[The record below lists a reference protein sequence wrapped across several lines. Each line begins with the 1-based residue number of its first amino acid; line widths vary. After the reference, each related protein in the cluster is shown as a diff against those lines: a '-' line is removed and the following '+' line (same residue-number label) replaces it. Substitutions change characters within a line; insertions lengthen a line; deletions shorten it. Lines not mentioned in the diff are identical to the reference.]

1 MRNFKAYSPGNTR
14 RRGLASVLAMLYLV
28 LFSTL
33 AVGFYAATTLSAQ
46 VAKNERSLT
55 TAQSAAESGME
66 FMRYQLGVITVPPGT
81 PSNLLLTTVYG
92 LLGTNLN
99 GTSNMGTDVVTMA
112 NDANGN
118 PTIYVPGNTSHFI
131 SLDSTSSVNTTG
143 AKFQGTIAQLG
154 DKLVVTVTGMGSN
167 GTISRGVQL
176 SYQKAAR
183 ASAIFNYGVASK
195 GKITTGGASY
205 IIGNPDPAMGSVLST
220 DMVDSVPVAIGG
232 KQVSGDISITN
243 PSGSVSYS
251 GASIGG
257 TSDPTQ
263 IPQHIHIGVQS
274 PTFPTIDSSVY
285 TNAVTMNAYSSG
297 SRSLS
302 NVYIPPNTNP
312 SFAGNTTVMGVLWIQ
327 SPNVV
332 SFTGNLTIT
341 GVIVVDNNTTFNAAK
356 NQINFGGSVRASGVQ
371 NLPNTAT
378 YTNLR
383 SLTGAFLLAPGYAV
397 NFSGDFGSVA
407 GSIIASQ
414 ISMTGNATGTVQ
426 GSVIGVDN
434 QPLTLNGSADITIA
448 STGTSNYPAGVS
460 FGSYY
465 TPLPD
470 TYVEIEP

>member
-1 MRNFKAYSPGNTR
+1 MRNFKAYSPGNAR
-14 RRGLASVLAMLYLV
+14 RRGLASVLAMLFLV

-46 VAKNERSLT
+46 VAKNERTLT

-66 FMRYQLGVITVPPGT
+66 FMRYQLGIITVPPGT
-81 PSNLLLTTVYG
+81 PSNQLLTTVYG
-92 LLGTNLN
+92 LLAANLN

-131 SLDSTSSVNTTG
+131 SIDSNTA
-143 AKFQGTIAQLG
+143 AKFQGTIAQSG
-154 DKLVVTVTGMGSN
+154 DKLVVTVTGMGKD
-167 GTISRGVQL
+167 GTITRGVQL

-205 IIGNPDPAMGSVLST
+205 ILGNPDPAMGSVLST
-220 DMVDSVPVAIGG
+220 DMADSVPVAIGG

-257 TSDPTQ
+257 TSDPTK
-263 IPQHIHIGVQS
+263 IPQHIHIGVPA
-274 PTFPTIDSSVY
+274 PTFPTVDSSVY
-285 TNAVTMNAYSSG
+285 TNAVTMSAYAG
-297 SRSLS
+297 GKSLS
-302 NVYIPPNTNP
+302 NMYIPPNTNP
-312 SFAGNTTVMGVLWIQ
+312 SFAGNTTIQGVLWIQ

-332 SFTGNLTIT
+332 SFNGNVTIT
-341 GVIVVDNNTTFNAAK
+341 GVIVVDNNTTFNATT

-371 NLPNTAT
+371 NLPNTAA
-378 YTNLR
+378 YANLR
-383 SLTGAFLLAPGYAV
+383 SLTGAFLLAPGYAIS
-397 NFSGDFGSVA
+397 FKGDFGSVA

>member
-1 MRNFKAYSPGNTR
+1 MRNFKAYSPGNSR
-14 RRGLASVLAMLYLV
+14 RRGLASVLAMLFLV

-66 FMRYQLGVITVPPGT
+66 FMRYQLGIITVPPGT
-81 PSNLLLTTVYG
+81 PSNQLLTTVYG
-92 LLGTNLN
+92 LLSTNLN
-99 GTSNMGTDVVTMA
+99 GTYNMGTDVVTMA

-131 SLDSTSSVNTTG
+131 SIDSTSGSR
-143 AKFQGTIAQLG
+143 FQGTIAQSG
-154 DKLVVTVTGMGSN
+154 DKLVVTVVGMGSD
-167 GTISRGVQL
+167 GSISRGVQL

-205 IIGNPDPAMGSVLST
+205 ILGNPDPAMGSVLST
-220 DMVDSVPVAIGG
+220 DMADSIPVVIGG

-263 IPQHIHIGVQS
+263 IPNHIHIGVQP

-285 TNAVTMNAYSSG
+285 TNAVTMSAFTPG
-297 SRSLS
+297 ARTLS

-312 SFAGNTTVMGVLWIQ
+312 SFAANTIIQGVLWVQ
-327 SPNVV
+327 SPNKV
-332 SFTGNLTIT
+332 SFGGNLTVT
-341 GVIVVDNNTTFNAAK
+341 GVIVVDNNTTFNAAT
-356 NQINFGGSVRASGVQ
+356 NQINFTGSVRASGVQ
-371 NLPNTAT
+371 NLPTGST
-378 YTNLR
+378 YGNLR
-383 SLTGAFLLAPGYAV
+383 SLTGAFILAPGYAV

-470 TYVEIEP
+470 TYVELEP

>member
-1 MRNFKAYSPGNTR
+1 MRNFKAYSPGNAR
-14 RRGLASVLAMLYLV
+14 RRGLASVLAMLFLV

-46 VAKNERSLT
+46 VAKNERTLT

-66 FMRYQLGVITVPPGT
+66 FMRYQLGIITVPPGT
-81 PSNLLLTTVYG
+81 PSNQLLTTVYG
-92 LLGTNLN
+92 LLAANLN

-131 SLDSTSSVNTTG
+131 SIDSNTA
-143 AKFQGTIAQLG
+143 AKFQGTIAQSG
-154 DKLVVTVTGMGSN
+154 DKLVVTVTGMGKD
-167 GTISRGVQL
+167 GTITRGVQL

-205 IIGNPDPAMGSVLST
+205 ILGNPDPAMGSVLST
-220 DMVDSVPVAIGG
+220 DMADSVPVAIGG

-257 TSDPTQ
+257 TSDPTK
-263 IPQHIHIGVQS
+263 IPQHIHIGVPA
-274 PTFPTIDSSVY
+274 PTFPTVDSSVY
-285 TNAVTMNAYSSG
+285 TNAVTMTAYAG
-297 SRSLS
+297 GKTLS
-302 NVYIPPNTNP
+302 NNYIPPNTNP
-312 SFAGNTTVMGVLWIQ
+312 SFAGNTTIQGVLWIQ

-371 NLPNTAT
+371 NLPNTAA

-383 SLTGAFLLAPGYAV
+383 SLTGAFLLAPGYSV

>member
-1 MRNFKAYSPGNTR
+1 
-14 RRGLASVLAMLYLV
+14 
-28 LFSTL
+28 
-33 AVGFYAATTLSAQ
+33 
-46 VAKNERSLT
+46 
-55 TAQSAAESGME
+55 
-66 FMRYQLGVITVPPGT
+66 MRYQLGIITVPPGT
-81 PSNLLLTTVYG
+81 PSNQLLTTVYG
-92 LLGTNLN
+92 LLSTNLN
-99 GTSNMGTDVVTMA
+99 GTYNMGTDVVTMA

-131 SLDSTSSVNTTG
+131 SIDSTSGSR
-143 AKFQGTIAQLG
+143 FQGTIAQSG
-154 DKLVVTVTGMGSN
+154 DKLVVTVVGMGSD
-167 GTISRGVQL
+167 GSISRGVQL

-205 IIGNPDPAMGSVLST
+205 ILGNPDPAMGSVLST
-220 DMVDSVPVAIGG
+220 DMADSIPVVIGG

-263 IPQHIHIGVQS
+263 IPNHIHIGVQP

-285 TNAVTMNAYSSG
+285 TNAVTMSAFTPG
-297 SRSLS
+297 ARTLS

-312 SFAGNTTVMGVLWIQ
+312 SFAANTIIQGVLWVQ
-327 SPNVV
+327 SPNKV
-332 SFTGNLTIT
+332 SFGGNLTVT
-341 GVIVVDNNTTFNAAK
+341 GVIVVDNNTTFNAAT
-356 NQINFGGSVRASGVQ
+356 NQINFTGSVRASGVQ
-371 NLPNTAT
+371 NLPTGST
-378 YTNLR
+378 YGNLR
-383 SLTGAFLLAPGYAV
+383 SLTGAFILAPGYAV

-470 TYVEIEP
+470 TYVELEP

>member
-1 MRNFKAYSPGNTR
+1 MRNFKAYSPGNAR
-14 RRGLASVLAMLYLV
+14 RRGLASVLAMLFLV

-46 VAKNERSLT
+46 VAKNERRLT

-81 PSNLLLTTVYG
+81 PSTQLLTTVWG
-92 LLGTNLN
+92 LLGANLN
-99 GTSNMGTDVVTMA
+99 GTYNMGTDVVTMA

-131 SLDSTSSVNTTG
+131 PIDSTSG
-143 AKFQGTIAQLG
+143 AKFQGTIAQSG
-154 DKLVVTVTGMGSN
+154 DKLVVTVVGMGSD
-167 GTISRGVQL
+167 GSISRGVQL

-195 GKITTGGASY
+195 GKIVTGGASY
-205 IIGNPDPAMGSVLST
+205 ILGNPDPAMGSVLST
-220 DMVDSVPVAIGG
+220 DMADSVPVAIGG

-257 TSDPTQ
+257 TSDPNQ
-263 IPQHIHIGVQS
+263 IPNHIHIGVQP

-285 TNAVTMNAYSSG
+285 TNAVTMTAYTAG
-297 SRSLS
+297 STTLS

-312 SFAGNTTVMGVLWIQ
+312 SFSSGTTTIYGVLWIQ

-332 SFTGNLTIT
+332 TFKGGVNIT
-341 GVIVVDNNTTFNAAK
+341 GVIVVDNNTTFNAAT
-356 NQINFGGSVRASGVQ
+356 NQINFGGNVRASGVQ
-371 NLPNTAT
+371 NLPSNST
-378 YTNLR
+378 YGNLR
-383 SLTGAFLLAPGYAV
+383 SLTGAFILAPGYAV
-397 NFSGDFGSVA
+397 NFSGDFGQVA

-470 TYVEIEP
+470 TYVELEP

>member
-14 RRGLASVLAMLYLV
+14 RRGLASVLAMLFLV

-66 FMRYQLGVITVPPGT
+66 FMRYQLGIITVPPGT
-81 PSNLLLTTVYG
+81 PSNQLLTTVYG
-92 LLGTNLN
+92 LLSTNLN
-99 GTSNMGTDVVTMA
+99 GTYNMGTDVVTMS

-131 SLDSTSSVNTTG
+131 SIDSTSGSR
-143 AKFQGTIAQLG
+143 FQGTIAQSG
-154 DKLVVTVTGMGSN
+154 DKLVVTVVGMGSD
-167 GTISRGVQL
+167 GSISRGVQL

-205 IIGNPDPAMGSVLST
+205 ILGNPDPAMGSVLST
-220 DMVDSVPVAIGG
+220 DMADSIPVVIGG

-263 IPQHIHIGVQS
+263 IPNHIHIGVQP

-285 TNAVTMNAYSSG
+285 TNAVTMSAFTPG
-297 SRSLS
+297 ARTLS
-302 NVYIPPNTNP
+302 NNYIPPNTNP
-312 SFAGNTTVMGVLWIQ
+312 SFAANTIIQGVLWIQ
-327 SPNVV
+327 SPNKV
-332 SFTGNLTIT
+332 SFGGNLTIT
-341 GVIVVDNNTTFNAAK
+341 GVIVVDNNTTFNAAT
-356 NQINFGGSVRASGVQ
+356 NQINFTGSVRASGVQ
-371 NLPNTAT
+371 NLPNTAA

-383 SLTGAFLLAPGYAV
+383 SLTGAFILAPGYAL

-470 TYVEIEP
+470 TYVELEP

>member
-1 MRNFKAYSPGNTR
+1 MRNFKAYSPGNAR
-14 RRGLASVLAMLYLV
+14 RRGLASVLAMLFLV

-55 TAQSAAESGME
+55 TAQSSAESGME
-66 FMRYQLGVITVPPGT
+66 FMRYQLGIITVPPGT
-81 PSNLLLTTVYG
+81 PSNQLLTTVYG
-92 LLGTNLN
+92 LLSTNLN
-99 GTSNMGTDVVTMA
+99 GTYNMGTDVVTMS

-118 PTIYVPGNTSHFI
+118 PTIYIPGNTSHFI
-131 SLDSTSSVNTTG
+131 SIDSTSGSR
-143 AKFQGTIAQLG
+143 FQGTIAQSG
-154 DKLVVTVTGMGSN
+154 DKLVVTVVGMGSD
-167 GTISRGVQL
+167 GSISRGVQL

-205 IIGNPDPAMGSVLST
+205 ILGNPDPAMGSVLST
-220 DMVDSVPVAIGG
+220 DMADSVPVAIGG

-263 IPQHIHIGVQS
+263 IPNHIHIGVQP

-285 TNAVTMNAYSSG
+285 TNAVTMSAYTAG
-297 SRSLS
+297 SRTLS

-312 SFAGNTTVMGVLWIQ
+312 SFSANTTIQGVLWIK

-332 SFTGNLTIT
+332 SFGGNLTVT
-341 GVIVVDNNTTFNAAK
+341 GVIVVDNNTTFNAAT
-356 NQINFGGSVRASGVQ
+356 NQINFTGSVRASGVQ
-371 NLPNTAT
+371 NLPTGST
-378 YTNLR
+378 YGNLR
-383 SLTGAFLLAPGYAV
+383 SLTGAFILAPGYAV

>member
-1 MRNFKAYSPGNTR
+1 MRNFKAYSPGNAR
-14 RRGLASVLAMLYLV
+14 RRGLASVLAMLFLV

-46 VAKNERSLT
+46 VAKNERRLT

-66 FMRYQLGVITVPPGT
+66 FMRYQLGIITVPPGT

-99 GTSNMGTDVVTMA
+99 GTYNMGTDVVTMA

-131 SLDSTSSVNTTG
+131 SIDSSSG
-143 AKFQGTIAQLG
+143 AKFQGTIAQSG
-154 DKLVVTVTGMGSN
+154 DKLVVTVTGMGSD
-167 GTISRGVQL
+167 GSISRGVQL

-205 IIGNPDPAMGSVLST
+205 ILGNPDPAMGSVLST
-220 DMVDSVPVAIGG
+220 DMADAIPVAIGG

-263 IPQHIHIGVQS
+263 IPNHIHIGVPA
-274 PTFPTIDSSVY
+274 PTFPTVDSSVY
-285 TNAVTMNAYSSG
+285 TNAVTMNTFVAG
-297 SRSLS
+297 SKSLS
-302 NVYIPPNTNP
+302 NVVIPPNTNP

-332 SFTGNLTIT
+332 SFNGNLTIT
-341 GVIVVDNNTTFNAAK
+341 GVIVVDNNTTFNAAA
-356 NQINFGGSVRASGVQ
+356 NQINFGGAVRASGVQ
-371 NLPNTAT
+371 NLPNTST
-378 YTNLR
+378 YSNLR
-383 SLTGAFLLAPGYAV
+383 SLTGAFLMAPGYAV
-397 NFSGDFGSVA
+397 SFKGDFGSVA

>member
-1 MRNFKAYSPGNTR
+1 MRNFKAYSPGNVR
-14 RRGLASVLAMLYLV
+14 RRGLASVLAMLFLV

-66 FMRYQLGVITVPPGT
+66 FMRYQLGIITVPPGT
-81 PSNLLLTTVYG
+81 PSNQLLTTVYG
-92 LLGTNLN
+92 LLSTNLN
-99 GTSNMGTDVVTMA
+99 GTYNMGTDVVTMA

-131 SLDSTSSVNTTG
+131 SIDSTSGSR
-143 AKFQGTIAQLG
+143 FQGTIAQSG
-154 DKLVVTVTGMGSN
+154 DKLVVTVVGMGSD
-167 GTISRGVQL
+167 GSISRGVQL

-205 IIGNPDPAMGSVLST
+205 ILGNPDPAMGSVLST
-220 DMVDSVPVAIGG
+220 DMTDAIPVAIGG

-263 IPQHIHIGVQS
+263 IPNHIHIGVQP

-285 TNAVTMNAYSSG
+285 TNAVTMSAFTPG
-297 SRSLS
+297 ARTLS

-312 SFAGNTTVMGVLWIQ
+312 SFAANTIIQGVLWVQ
-327 SPNVV
+327 SPNKV
-332 SFTGNLTIT
+332 SFGGNLTVT
-341 GVIVVDNNTTFNAAK
+341 GVIVVDNNTTFNAAT
-356 NQINFGGSVRASGVQ
+356 NQINFTGSVRASGVQ
-371 NLPNTAT
+371 NLPNNST
-378 YTNLR
+378 YANLR
-383 SLTGAFLLAPGYAV
+383 SLTGAFILAPGYAL

-407 GSIIASQ
+407 GSVIASQ

>member
-1 MRNFKAYSPGNTR
+1 MRNFKAYSPGNVR
-14 RRGLASVLAMLYLV
+14 RRGLASVLAMLFLV

-66 FMRYQLGVITVPPGT
+66 FMRYQLGIITVPPGT
-81 PSNLLLTTVYG
+81 PSNQLLTTVYG
-92 LLGTNLN
+92 LLSTNLN
-99 GTSNMGTDVVTMA
+99 GTYNMGTDVVTMS

-131 SLDSTSSVNTTG
+131 SIDSTSGSR
-143 AKFQGTIAQLG
+143 FQGTIAQSG
-154 DKLVVTVTGMGSN
+154 DKLVVTVVGMGSD
-167 GTISRGVQL
+167 GSISRGVQL

-205 IIGNPDPAMGSVLST
+205 ILGNPDPAMGSVLST
-220 DMVDSVPVAIGG
+220 DMADSIPVVIGG

-263 IPQHIHIGVQS
+263 IPNHIHIGVQP

-285 TNAVTMNAYSSG
+285 TNAVTMSAFTPG
-297 SRSLS
+297 ARTLS

-312 SFAGNTTVMGVLWIQ
+312 SFAANTIIQGVLWVQ
-327 SPNVV
+327 SPNKV
-332 SFTGNLTIT
+332 SFGGNLTVT
-341 GVIVVDNNTTFNAAK
+341 GVIVVDNNTTFNAAT
-356 NQINFGGSVRASGVQ
+356 NQINFTGSVRASGVQ
-371 NLPNTAT
+371 NLPNNST
-378 YTNLR
+378 YANLR
-383 SLTGAFLLAPGYAV
+383 SLTGAFILAPGYAL

-407 GSIIASQ
+407 GSVIASQ

>member
-1 MRNFKAYSPGNTR
+1 MRNFKAYSPGNVR
-14 RRGLASVLAMLYLV
+14 RRGLASVLAMLFLV

-46 VAKNERSLT
+46 VAKNERRLT

-66 FMRYQLGVITVPPGT
+66 FMRYQLGIITVPPGT
-81 PSNLLLTTVYG
+81 PSNQLLTTVYG
-92 LLGTNLN
+92 LMSTNLN
-99 GTSNMGTDVVTMA
+99 GTYNMGTDVVTMA

-131 SLDSTSSVNTTG
+131 SIDSTSG
-143 AKFQGTIAQLG
+143 AKFQGTVAQSG
-154 DKLVVTVTGMGSN
+154 DKLVVTVTGMGTD
-167 GTISRGVQL
+167 GTITRGVQL

-195 GKITTGGASY
+195 GKIVTGGASY
-205 IIGNPDPAMGSVLST
+205 ILGNPDPAMGSVLST
-220 DMVDSVPVAIGG
+220 DMNDAVPVAIGG

-263 IPQHIHIGVQS
+263 IPNHIHIGVQP

-285 TNAVTMNAYSSG
+285 TNAVTMSAFTPG
-297 SRSLS
+297 ARTLS

-312 SFAGNTTVMGVLWIQ
+312 SFAANTIIQGVLWVQ

-332 SFTGNLTIT
+332 SFGGNLTVT
-341 GVIVVDNNTTFNAAK
+341 GVIVVDNNTAFNAVK
-356 NQINFGGSVRASGVQ
+356 NQINFTGSVRASGVQ
-371 NLPNTAT
+371 NLPNNST
-378 YTNLR
+378 YANLR
-383 SLTGAFLLAPGYAV
+383 SLTGAFILAPGYAL

-407 GSIIASQ
+407 GSVIASQ

>member
-1 MRNFKAYSPGNTR
+1 MRNFKAYSPGNSR
-14 RRGLASVLAMLYLV
+14 RRGLASVLAMLFLV

-66 FMRYQLGVITVPPGT
+66 FMRYQLGIITVPPGT
-81 PSNLLLTTVYG
+81 PSNQLLTTVYG
-92 LLGTNLN
+92 LLSTNLN
-99 GTSNMGTDVVTMA
+99 GTYNMGTDVVTMS

-131 SLDSTSSVNTTG
+131 SIDSTSGSR
-143 AKFQGTIAQLG
+143 FQGTIAQSG
-154 DKLVVTVTGMGSN
+154 DKLVVTVVGMGSD
-167 GTISRGVQL
+167 GSISRGVQL

-205 IIGNPDPAMGSVLST
+205 ILGNPDPAMGSVLST
-220 DMVDSVPVAIGG
+220 DMADSIPVVIGG

-263 IPQHIHIGVQS
+263 IPNHIHIGVQP

-285 TNAVTMNAYSSG
+285 TNAVTMSAFTPG
-297 SRSLS
+297 ARTLS

-312 SFAGNTTVMGVLWIQ
+312 SFAANTIIQGVLWVQ
-327 SPNVV
+327 SPNKV
-332 SFTGNLTIT
+332 SFGGNLTVT
-341 GVIVVDNNTTFNAAK
+341 GVIVVDNNTTFNAAT
-356 NQINFGGSVRASGVQ
+356 NQINFTGSVRASGVQ
-371 NLPNTAT
+371 NLPTGST
-378 YTNLR
+378 YGNLR
-383 SLTGAFLLAPGYAV
+383 SLTGAFILAPGYAV

>member
-1 MRNFKAYSPGNTR
+1 
-14 RRGLASVLAMLYLV
+14 MLFLV

-66 FMRYQLGVITVPPGT
+66 FMRYQLGIITVPPGT
-81 PSNLLLTTVYG
+81 PSNQLLTTVYG
-92 LLGTNLN
+92 LLSTNLN
-99 GTSNMGTDVVTMA
+99 GTYNMGTDVVTMS

-131 SLDSTSSVNTTG
+131 SIDSTSGSR
-143 AKFQGTIAQLG
+143 FQGTIAQSG
-154 DKLVVTVTGMGSN
+154 DKLVVTVVGMGSD
-167 GTISRGVQL
+167 GSISRGVQL

-205 IIGNPDPAMGSVLST
+205 ILGNPDPAMGSVLST
-220 DMVDSVPVAIGG
+220 DMADSIPVVIGG

-263 IPQHIHIGVQS
+263 IPNHIHIGVQP

-285 TNAVTMNAYSSG
+285 TNAVTMSAFTPG
-297 SRSLS
+297 ARTLS

-312 SFAGNTTVMGVLWIQ
+312 SFAANTIIQGVLWVQ
-327 SPNVV
+327 SPNKV
-332 SFTGNLTIT
+332 SFGGNLTVT
-341 GVIVVDNNTTFNAAK
+341 GVIVVDNNTTFNAAT
-356 NQINFGGSVRASGVQ
+356 NQINFTGSVRASGVQ
-371 NLPNTAT
+371 NLPTGST
-378 YTNLR
+378 YGNLR
-383 SLTGAFLLAPGYAV
+383 SLTGAFILAPGYAV